1 MLHIDFSTI
10 EEDLID
16 WLDGL
21 AIYLPSEPE
30 SDEDGLEVR
39 VQYFENGNYYF
50 HSGDLSFDSDLL
62 GYWGYGYLDEGTD
75 TELLAKDMIEEL
87 LEDIASSMPSR

>member
-1 MLHIDFSTI
+1 MRNIDFSTI

-16 WLDGL
+16 WLDSL

-30 SDEDGLEVR
+30 SDEEDGLDVR

-50 HSGDLSFDSDLL
+50 HSGDISFDSDHR
-62 GYWGYGYLDEGTD
+62 GYWGYGFIDGETD

-87 LEDIASSMPSR
+87 LEDIASR